1 MKKYC
6 NLFIL
11 LFALFIPKVYAFTYD
26 IGTNVENT
34 SNDDK
39 TLYEIKVS
47 LKDVVGSDY
56 GIGSCNL
63 NILFHGDVKLE
74 SSVRSLES
82 WTLTTGKFYLLDTG
96 NPVKKSSDMLI
107 IPVKVTGVG
116 NVELSDIECFD
127 DMTSV
132 VIDNKIINLKYE
144 EEVIDKP
151 NGNSNSSNNNHSGNN
166 SNNDNSN
173 DGENDIKNSNAD
185 LSDIILSDGNI
196 VFDSSITEYYID
208 VTDFDSLTI
217 EPVSVSSDV
226 VINIDKGDGK
236 VVINVEA
243 EDGTEKIYTIFV
255 NENLNH
261 DTLTE
266 DDSNNKYIPIF
277 IGIIVIL
284 VLINIFRI
292 INNKKNK

>member
-47 LKDVVGSDY
+47 LKDIVGSDY

-63 NILFHGDVKLE
+63 NILFHGNVKLE

-144 EEVIDKP
+144 EEDIDKP
-151 NGNSNSSNNNHSGNN
+151 NGNSNS

-208 VTDFDSLTI
+208 VTDFDSLTV
-217 EPVSVSSDV
+217 EPVSVSNDV

-292 INNKKNK
+292 IKKKNK